1 MYSFLS
7 HTTTAPPLSAG
18 FMTMSSLFCRL
29 IRAADSSGVRLDFF
43 RWYEFE
49 VSYLSQTLV
58 DVALTLGVGTV
69 RRFFVDRSAKRSC
82 KNVIIGITL
91 TFRMMTKDCHPSQ
104 RTEETL
110 TVMDD
115 GVLVD

>member
-58 DVALTLGVGTV
+58 DVALNLGVGTV
-69 RRFFVDRSAKRSC
+69 RRFPVDRTVSE
-82 KNVIIGITL
+82 
-91 TFRMMTKDCHPSQ
+91 
-104 RTEETL
+104 TEL
-110 TVMDD
+110 
-115 GVLVD
+115 

>member
-1 MYSFLS
+1 MYNFLS
-7 HTTTAPPLSAG
+7 HTTTATPLQAG
-18 FMTMSSLFCRL
+18 FITMSSLFCRL
-29 IRAADSSGVRLDFF
+29 IRAVDSSGVRLDFF

-58 DVALTLGVGTV
+58 DVAVKLGVGTV
-69 RRFFVDRSAKRSC
+69 RRFFVDRSAKQSC
-82 KNVIIGITL
+82 KNIIIGITL
-91 TFRMMTKDCHPSQ
+91 TFRRMTKDCHPSQ
-104 RTEETL
+104 ITEETL